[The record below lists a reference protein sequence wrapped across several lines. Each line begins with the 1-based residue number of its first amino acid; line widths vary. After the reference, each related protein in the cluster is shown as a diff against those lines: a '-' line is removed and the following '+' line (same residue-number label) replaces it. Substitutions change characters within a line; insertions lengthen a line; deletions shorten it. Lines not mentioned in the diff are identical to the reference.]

1 VVHMQRIGCLSLC
14 ISQYRELVIVAVG
27 AVIGLTVQ
35 SPLAWLVR
43 HQGIDTLLVIL
54 VFSTAVT
61 IDPLALRRLPASWR
75 ALSLALVVGVSVLPA
90 FSWLA
95 AHLVHRGALHDGVL
109 TIGLA
114 PCEIASIAT
123 TAMAGGDVALAG
135 GVLIG
140 STVLSVAAAGPIL
153 ALETRGAS
161 VHAGHAGHILVN
173 LLIIVAAPL
182 VAGIAVRSVVRLTPR
197 AEVVASTTGTLAVAA
212 LVALVAAEVHFS
224 TEYLAVLAALL
235 AFLIASSIV
244 GHLVGRTGERASAN
258 ALLLTISMRDF
269 AIAAGMAA
277 AAFGPRAAAPLGLYG
292 ITVLVWGTGVAG
304 FLRAR
309 RPA

>member
-1 VVHMQRIGCLSLC
+1 MPGQRRRTLTE
-14 ISQYRELVIVAVG
+14 YRELALVAV
-27 AVIGLTVQ
+27 AAAIGLTAQ

-43 HQGIDTLLVIL
+43 HHGIDTLLVIL
-54 VFSTAVT
+54 VFSIAVS
-61 IDPLALRRLPASWR
+61 IDPLSLRRLPASWR
-75 ALSLALVVGVSVLPA
+75 PLSLALVVGVSVLPA

-95 AHLVHRGALHDGVL
+95 AHLVHHGALHDGVL

-140 STVLSVAAAGPIL
+140 STVLSVATAGPIL
-153 ALETRGAS
+153 ALETPGTS
-161 VHAGHAGHILVN
+161 VHPGHILVN

-182 VAGIAVRSVVRLTPR
+182 VAGIAVRSVVRLPQR
-197 AEVVASTTGTLAVAA
+197 VEVVASTTGTLAVAA

-235 AFLIASSIV
+235 VFLMASSIV
-244 GHLVGRTGERASAN
+244 GHLAGRTGGRASAN

-269 AIAAGMAA
+269 AIAAGMAS

-292 ITVLVWGTGVAG
+292 ITVLVGGTGVAG

-309 RPA
+309 QPG